1 MNSCIQRGDP
11 LYQELNETPV
21 GTLGTVMISNR
32 TYVALTAGHILADGD
47 RTMVLRR
54 NIDESVV
61 DLKTAKYSMRYSGR
75 PLGRLNERIGFQDD
89 CAFLTINQQD
99 VTKFEHYIPCVDP
112 VSQSRRFHIE
122 KQVGTEGLVVYKQ
135 GSSIDLTIGRLVKI
149 EDVPPKG
156 WYVVDDDSDKDEESK
171 YIVFERD
178 SDDND
183 VGEEQED
190 KDSNEWLG
198 IVKWYDEFPFTGPGD
213 SGSLVFA
220 KEGNVTVPLG
230 IHVGCPASVP
240 NHSVFISIENFCFE
254 AEKEGWELRFTE
266 R

>member
-1 MNSCIQRGDP
+1 
-11 LYQELNETPV
+11 
-21 GTLGTVMISNR
+21 MISNR

-61 DLKTAKYSMRYSGR
+61 DLKIAKYSMRYSGR

-99 VTKFEHYIPCVDP
+99 LTKFEHYIPCVDP
-112 VSQSRRFHIE
+112 HFYTPQTVGETDAGDPISQSRRFHIE

-135 GSSIDLTIGRLVKI
+135 GSSTDLTMGLLVKI

-156 WYVVDDDSDKDEESK
+156 WYVVDDDSDKNEESK
-171 YIVFERD
+171 YMVFERD

-183 VGEEQED
+183 VGDEQED

-198 IVKWYDEFPFTGPGD
+198 IVRWYDDFPFTGPGD

-240 NHSVFISIENFCFE
+240 NHSVFISIETFCFE